1 MKPTK
6 NAENRIRTLLLF
18 RHAPVDF
25 PDGKKRCL
33 GRGTDLPASP
43 AGLAEA
49 SALAPALAALGVRRV
64 FTSPML
70 RCRQTAAA
78 LAGEKSLPVEVVPG
92 LEEMDCGDWE
102 GLTFDE
108 IRARWPDWY
117 ARRGADSGL
126 PPPNGEAPA
135 AAARRGIAAL
145 TEVLART
152 EGDPVV
158 AAVSHSGLNRA
169 MLCALTGRSMA
180 EMGALAQ
187 PYLCVNVLHFDGE
200 ALTVETIGSPLKEER
215 P

>member
-1 MKPTK
+1 METG
-6 NAENRIRTLLLF
+6 ENRIRTLLLF

-49 SALAPALAALGVRRV
+49 SALAPALAAWGVRRV

-78 LAGEKSLPVEVVPG
+78 LAGEGNLPVEVAAG

-108 IRARWPDWY
+108 IRARWPAHY
-117 ARRGADSGL
+117 ARRGADPGL
-126 PPPNGEAPA
+126 PPPNGEDPA

-145 TEVLART
+145 REALTRT
-152 EGDPVV
+152 EGDL
-158 AAVSHSGLNRA
+158 AVIGHSGLNRA
-169 MLCALTGRSMA
+169 MLCALTGRPMA
-180 EMGALAQ
+180 EMGALPQ
-187 PYLCVNVLHFDGE
+187 PYLCVNVLHYDGE
-200 ALTVETIGSPLKEER
+200 ALTVETIGSSLKEELR
-215 P
+215 